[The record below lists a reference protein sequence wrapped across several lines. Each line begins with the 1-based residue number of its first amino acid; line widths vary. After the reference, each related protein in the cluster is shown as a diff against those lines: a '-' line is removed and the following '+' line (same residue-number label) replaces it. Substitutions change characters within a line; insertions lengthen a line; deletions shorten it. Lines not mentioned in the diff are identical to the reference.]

1 MARKSRYA
9 AEAAPAP
16 VSEFLYDTAG
26 YVRRSDE
33 DRGEAASLENQAIMV
48 RKYIER
54 TPGLRLREIYSDNGQ
69 TGTNFQRP
77 GFEDLMDGIRRGK
90 INCIVVKDLSRFG
103 RDYIEAGNYLETIFP
118 RLGVRFIS
126 IGDNYDS
133 FDPRCR
139 GEGLSIAL
147 KNMINAFYAK
157 DISVKTRS
165 AFAAKQRKGE
175 YTGGMPPF
183 GYLIS
188 SEDRHKLV
196 IDEKAAA
203 VVRDIF
209 RWRLEGLR
217 PADIA
222 RRLEA
227 SGFPSPGHY
236 FYVTGIFKSKHFEKN
251 RRWADSTVR
260 NMLENP
266 VYIGDMAL
274 GKTRVNPNQMYDNIH
289 QPRDKWVITKG
300 THEPIVSEADFE
312 AVQALVRQ
320 AKATHWRDGETPEAR
335 RANSP
340 ENIFSGLIFC
350 ADCGRV
356 FRRVQYKTQ
365 AGKVYKYC
373 CVECT
378 TETQGG
384 VKRKYLTEAVLH
396 EIVHAIIMGQVEAY
410 GETRRQ
416 IEKAHA
422 SGPVATERDNIQIEI
437 RKLRVRLDA
446 LDAKTMRAYDDLC
459 DGILSDIDYRMI
471 KGSYETERAENLA
484 RIDELESSLAR
495 LQPGFVDENPSI
507 IEFEKFSGVKGLS
520 RDMLTALVERI
531 VVNSDLSV
539 EVFFRYEDEYAPLL
553 AFIKENGDMEN
564 E

>member
-1 MARKSRYA
+1 VARKSRYA
-9 AEAAPAP
+9 AETAAAPA
-16 VSEFLYDTAG
+16 VEFMYDAAG

>member
-9 AEAAPAP
+9 AETAAAPA
-16 VSEFLYDTAG
+16 VEFMYDVAG

-33 DRGEAASLENQAIMV
+33 DRGEAVSLENQAIMV

-188 SEDRHKLV
+188 PEDRHKLV

-312 AVQALVRQ
+312 AVQALIRQ
-320 AKATHWRDGETPEAR
+320 AKAAHWRDGEKPEAR

-350 ADCGRV
+350 EDCGRV

-378 TETQGG
+378 TETQGR
-384 VKRKYLTEAVLH
+384 VKRKYLTEAALH

-410 GETRRQ
+410 GKTRKQ

-422 SGPVATERDNIQIEI
+422 SGPVATERDNIQMEI
-437 RKLRVRLDA
+437 RKLRVRLDS

-471 KGSYETERAENLA
+471 KGSYETERTENLA
-484 RIDELESSLAR
+484 RIDGLESSLAR
-495 LQPGFVDENPSI
+495 LQLGFVDENPSI
-507 IEFEKFSGVKGLS
+507 VEFEKFSGVKGLS

-553 AFIKENGDMEN
+553 AFVEENGGMGN